1 METVETF
8 AFVLLSFSEVVDLV
22 SCVDLGIEMSS
33 KFFHGLFVIFVFAGV
48 FKRVENLVDFG
59 TAVM

>member
-1 METVETF
+1 METVQTL

-22 SCVDLGIEMSS
+22 SCVDLGIEVGG
-33 KFFHGLFVIFVFAGV
+33 KFFDGGFVIFVFAGV
-48 FKRVENLVDFG
+48 FKCVEILVNFE

>member
-1 METVETF
+1 METVKTF

-22 SCVDLGIEMSS
+22 SCVDLGIEMSG
-33 KFFHGLFVIFVFAGV
+33 KFFHCLFVIFVFAGV
-48 FKRVENLVDFG
+48 FMHVENLVDFG